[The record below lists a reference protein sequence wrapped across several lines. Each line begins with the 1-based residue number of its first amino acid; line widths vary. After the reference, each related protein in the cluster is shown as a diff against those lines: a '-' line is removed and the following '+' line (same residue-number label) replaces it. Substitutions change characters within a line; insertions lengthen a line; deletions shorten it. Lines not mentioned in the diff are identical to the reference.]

1 MKGPQ
6 KVAQV
11 PLKKKSCLE
20 GHEVN
25 VVFMSDKNQKT
36 VALTRVLW
44 LSKNLNF
51 CLFIIFMQ
59 DNVCQGILE

>member
-6 KVAQV
+6 KVVQV

-25 VVFMSDKNQKT
+25 FVFMSDNEKT

-44 LSKNLNF
+44 LFQHPNF
-51 CLFIIFMQ
+51 CLSITFLQ
-59 DNVCQGILE
+59 DNVCQDQKA

>member
-1 MKGPQ
+1 MTLSEPGEHKETAKETLKSMKGPQ

-20 GHEVN
+20 GHEAN

-36 VALTRVLW
+36 VPLTKVL
-44 LSKNLNF
+44 
-51 CLFIIFMQ
+51 
-59 DNVCQGILE
+59 